1 MNDVVSAYE
10 QVMSRIADAA
20 VRAGRDAQ
28 DIRLLPVSKTWPVE
42 HIAPLVQTHPQ
53 IMLAENKV
61 QEAEAKA
68 AECSERGLD
77 VRWSIVGHLQRN
89 KAKFVARFAHEL
101 QTLDSLALARELN
114 KRLETEDRTLDVMIQ
129 VNTSGEEQKF
139 GVTPDAALELAQALE
154 PLDRLRLTGLMTVAI
169 AGARAE
175 STGEVTA
182 CFDRLV
188 EVQSTLRDAGV
199 PGSVDDLSMG
209 MSQDFEDAIAHGAT
223 TVRVGTAIFGARD
236 YSR

>member
-1 MNDVVSAYE
+1 MNDVVTAYE

-42 HIAPLVQTHPQ
+42 HIAPLVQAHPQ

-114 KRLETEDRTLDVMIQ
+114 KRLESEDRTLDVMIQ

>member
-42 HIAPLVQTHPQ
+42 RIAPLVQAHPQ